1 MSRRDHSIQFLNY
14 AGKLTT
20 GTAIRRD
27 RYAGSNARAQE
38 RRNSGSFAEDGAMAG
53 ANHNAI
59 LDFMVE
65 DVEAA
70 FDRLNGKAELVHAPK
85 LLGTA

>member
-1 MSRRDHSIQFLNY
+1 
-14 AGKLTT
+14 
-20 GTAIRRD
+20 
-27 RYAGSNARAQE
+27 
-38 RRNSGSFAEDGAMAG
+38 MAG